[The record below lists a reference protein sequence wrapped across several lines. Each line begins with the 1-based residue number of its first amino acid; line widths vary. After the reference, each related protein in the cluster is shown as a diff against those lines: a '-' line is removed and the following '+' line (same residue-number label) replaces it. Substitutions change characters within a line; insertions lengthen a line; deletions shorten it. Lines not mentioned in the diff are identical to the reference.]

1 MEKVQKSLSYNRS
14 LKTSLTGMCIGL
26 VFFTAV
32 IMGILGIYG
41 IRSTSTL
48 AMNEYN
54 SAMVEGYK
62 TEIKSQ
68 VEAGIAIVA
77 HYYELSQNG
86 SMTETEAI
94 NRAKETLR
102 AMRYRE
108 DDSGY
113 LWIDDTDYNLV
124 MHPILPEQEGNNRYE
139 LEDQNGVMIIQEIM
153 KAAQAGGGYN
163 SFWFTKADGVT
174 VAEKLAYSEEFEPWG
189 WVITTGNYV
198 DDMDAEMAATSA
210 SISSSFSSLAIM
222 IVIAVIVVLALT
234 VFLSLTYGNRIC
246 QPLKQLEAMAT
257 SLSDGDMTTHIQ
269 VTRKD
274 ELGATASALDIAQA
288 HFVELISAISS
299 VTNNLSSA
307 VDEFSANFSA
317 MNESIGNVSIAIG
330 EIAKNST
337 EQADSTSAAN
347 EGIRNIAD
355 SIEKTSAEV
364 ESLDKN
370 ANDMRDFSQKSLD
383 TLRHLL
389 ETNQKNM
396 DDIVSMQKQT
406 KTNSVS
412 VNKIGDAT
420 TLIDDIS
427 SQTNLLAL
435 NASIEAARA
444 GEAGRGFAVVAEEIG
459 HLATQSANTVHE
471 INNIIVELVSN
482 SNDLVNTMDLMT
494 QTAQEQDEALHNTE
508 SIFEQL
514 QEILESFV
522 QSVDSISATMA
533 DVNSQRELITQKIS
547 TLTEIATDNAASSEE
562 TSSITTELEQTVSRS
577 NSKIQSL
584 SDNARALVENMKKFK
599 F

>member
-1 MEKVQKSLSYNRS
+1 
-14 LKTSLTGMCIGL
+14 
-26 VFFTAV
+26 
-32 IMGILGIYG
+32 
-41 IRSTSTL
+41 
-48 AMNEYN
+48 
-54 SAMVEGYK
+54 
-62 TEIKSQ
+62 
-68 VEAGIAIVA
+68 
-77 HYYELSQNG
+77 
-86 SMTETEAI
+86 MTETEAI

-108 DDSGY
+108 DGSGY

-222 IVIAVIVVLALT
+222 IVIAMIVVLALT
-234 VFLSLTYGNRIC
+234 VFLSLAYGNRIC

-274 ELGATASALDIAQA
+274 ELGATASALDIAQN

-355 SIEKTSAEV
+355 SIEKTSAEI

-370 ANDMRDFSQKSLD
+370 ANDMHDFSQKSLD

-389 ETNQKNM
+389 QTNQKNM

-471 INNIIVELVSN
+471 INEIIVELVSN

-577 NSKIQSL
+577 TSKIQSL
-584 SDNARALVENMKKFK
+584 SENARALVENMKKFK

>member
-1 MEKVQKSLSYNRS
+1 MKESSVTKTKS
-14 LKTSLTGMCIGL
+14 LKTSLTGMCIAL
-26 VFFTAV
+26 VFITAV
-32 IMGILGIYG
+32 VMGILGIYG
-41 IRSTSTL
+41 IRSSSSL
-48 AMNEYN
+48 AMTEYKT
-54 SAMVEGYK
+54 AMQEGYK

-68 VEAGIAIVA
+68 VQASIAIVK

-86 SMTETEAI
+86 SMTETEAK

-102 AMRYRE
+102 AMRYRD

-113 LWIDDTDYNLV
+113 LWIDATDYTLL
-124 MHPILPEQEGNNRYE
+124 MHPILPDQEGNNRYE

-198 DDMDAEMAATSA
+198 DDMDAQMADT
-210 SISSSFSSLAIM
+210 SSSITGSFTTLVVM
-222 IVIAVIVVLALT
+222 IVIAVIVILVLT
-234 VFLSLTYGNRIC
+234 VIVSLNYGNRIC
-246 QPLKQLEAMAT
+246 NPLKQLQNMAV
-257 SLSDGDMTTHIQ
+257 SLSDGDMTSHIN
-269 VTRKD
+269 VSRKD
-274 ELGATASALDIAQA
+274 ELGATASALEIAQN
-288 HFVELISAISS
+288 HFIELISTITG
-299 VTNNLSSA
+299 VTNDLSSA
-307 VDEFSANFSA
+307 VDEFEENFSA

-337 EQADSTSAAN
+337 EQADSTSVASD
-347 EGIRNIAD
+347 GIRNIAD
-355 SIEKTSAEV
+355 GIQKTSAEV

-370 ANDMRDFSQKSLD
+370 ALEMQEFSQKSLD
-383 TLRHLL
+383 TLRNLL
-389 ETNQKNM
+389 TANQKNM
-396 DDIVSMQKQT
+396 EDILSMQKQT
-406 KTNSVS
+406 QTTSISVS
-412 VNKIGDAT
+412 RIGDAT

-444 GEAGRGFAVVAEEIG
+444 GEAGKGFAVVAEEIG

-471 INNIIVELVSN
+471 INEIIVELVSN
-482 SNDLVNTMDLMT
+482 SNDLVKTMDLMT
-494 QTAQEQDEALHNTE
+494 ETAKEQEEALHNTE
-508 SIFEQL
+508 SMFEQL
-514 QEILESFV
+514 KAILDSFV
-522 QSVDSISATMA
+522 QSVDSISATMT
-533 DVNSQRELITQKIS
+533 DVNSQRELITEKIT

-577 NSKIQSL
+577 NSKVQSL
-584 SDNARALVENMKKFK
+584 SDNAKALVNNMKMFK

>member
-1 MEKVQKSLSYNRS
+1 MEKVQKVTKNNRS
-14 LKTSLTGMCIGL
+14 LKTSLTGMCIALVFITAIVMGL
-26 VFFTAV
+26 V
-32 IMGILGIYG
+32 GIYG
-41 IRSTSTL
+41 IKSTSTL
-48 AMNEYN
+48 ALNEYN
-54 SAMVEGYK
+54 SAMLEGYK

-68 VEAGIAIVA
+68 VEAGIAIVS

-86 SMTETEAI
+86 SMTEAEAV

-113 LWIDDTDYNLV
+113 LWIDDADYNLV

-174 VAEKLAYSEEFEPWG
+174 VAEKLAYSEKFEPWG

-198 DDMDAEMAATSA
+198 DDMDAEMTATSA
-210 SISSSFSSLAIM
+210 NITSSFSSLVVM
-222 IVIAVIVVLALT
+222 IVIAVIVILALT
-234 VFLSLTYGNRIC
+234 VIVSLRYGRRIC
-246 QPLKQLEAMAT
+246 QPLKQLETMAT
-257 SLSDGDMTTHIQ
+257 SLSDGDMTTSIQ
-269 VTRKD
+269 VTRRD
-274 ELGATASALDIAQA
+274 ELGATASALSIAQD
-288 HFVELISAISS
+288 HFVELISAISD
-299 VTNNLSSA
+299 VTTNLSSA
-307 VDEFSANFSA
+307 VDEFGTNFSA

-347 EGIRNIAD
+347 DGIRSIAE
-355 SIEKTSAEV
+355 SIQKTSAEV
-364 ESLDKN
+364 ESLDRN
-370 ANDMRDFSQKSLD
+370 ANDMKDFSQKSLD

-389 ETNQKNM
+389 QTNQKNM
-396 DDIVSMQKQT
+396 EDIVSMQKQT

-471 INNIIVELVSN
+471 INEIIVELVSN

-522 QSVDSISATMA
+522 QSVDSISDTMA
-533 DVNSQRELITQKIS
+533 DVNKERELITQKIS

-577 NSKIQSL
+577 TSKIQSL
-584 SDNARALVENMKKFK
+584 SDNAKALVENMKKFK